1 MIPPAPLMAMEAQ
14 QGRKGKKYANLF
26 QKLARFSVYGG
37 TMGYHNATQ
46 DKARKNGLRPWAHY
60 LTCNSA
66 HAGHGCSNRWNLN
79 YLYLENFVLSGTMD
93 DLDIVSAADIHD
105 DELKQHEI
113 RVATLEAQLDHVT
126 VSIQKFMTMLKTNNL
141 AGIEEILQELTEL

>member
-1 MIPPAPLMAMEAQ
+1 M
-14 QGRKGKKYANLF
+14 
-26 QKLARFSVYGG
+26 
-37 TMGYHNATQ
+37 
-46 DKARKNGLRPWAHY
+46 
-60 LTCNSA
+60 
-66 HAGHGCSNRWNLN
+66 
-79 YLYLENFVLSGTMD
+79 YLENFVLSGIMD